1 MSVEKNTL
9 DPAHKIVRML
19 GGRRSVGRALELNSS
34 SVSRWCTA
42 TKEGGTGGR
51 IPQKHWRALITIASE
66 KGLILTADVL
76 AGLRLN

>member
-19 GGRRSVGRALELNSS
+19 GGCRSVGRALELNSS
-34 SVSRWCTA
+34 TVSRWCTA

-51 IPQKHWRALITIASE
+51 IPQKHWRALIEVANT
-66 KGLILTADVL
+66 KGLVLTADTL
-76 AGLRLN
+76 ADLRLS